1 MHSKLP
7 FSANIHNLEVYFG
20 LEFGY
25 KHESRSA
32 TVGLGKF
39 DSGLECVEKGGR

>member
-1 MHSKLP
+1 MHSKWP
-7 FSANIHNLEVYFG
+7 FSAYIHNPEIYIRLK
-20 LEFGY
+20 FGY

-39 DSGLECVEKGGR
+39 DSGLECMGKGGR